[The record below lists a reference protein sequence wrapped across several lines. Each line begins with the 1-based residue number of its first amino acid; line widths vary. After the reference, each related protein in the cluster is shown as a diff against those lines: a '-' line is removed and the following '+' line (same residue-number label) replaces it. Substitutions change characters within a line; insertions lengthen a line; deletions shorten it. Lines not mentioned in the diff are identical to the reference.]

1 MLDQEISI
9 NLTISENILFY
20 KNLLQKD
27 YSFLISNI
35 GIFGLVLIEYQI
47 QNKLKIFLNSFSS
60 LANYVLTL
68 LLILSNNFDYI

>member
-27 YSFLISNI
+27 YSFLISNL

-68 LLILSNNFDYI
+68 LLILSNNFDFI

>member
-27 YSFLISNI
+27 YSFLISNL

>member
-20 KNLLQKD
+20 KNWLQKD
-27 YSFLISNI
+27 YSFLISNL

-68 LLILSNNFDYI
+68 LLILSNNFDFI